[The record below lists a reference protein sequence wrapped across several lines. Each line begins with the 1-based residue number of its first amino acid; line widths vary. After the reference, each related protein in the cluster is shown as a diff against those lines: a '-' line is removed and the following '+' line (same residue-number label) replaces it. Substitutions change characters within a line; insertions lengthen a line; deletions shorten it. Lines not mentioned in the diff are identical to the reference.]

1 MSDSDDWEKYAEK
14 DDEELDKILKSG
26 KFGDEQSK
34 VEEVKPVPVPEDKK
48 PQPKPKGKVA
58 KEKPAAKAVPEKPSA
73 DIVAEGKR
81 KAEIAD
87 NEITDDLF
95 GVKSVT
101 NLTSSD
107 DYVDYALEV
116 NRMLAKGLAH
126 YRLPVFFAEVF
137 KETSK
142 LMKVEEINT
151 VISQLNVLQAERIKS
166 EKPVKK
172 TNKKPALK
180 ADKDKIA
187 RDDDDDNYNEY
198 EDFL

>member
-26 KFGDEQSK
+26 KFGDEVNK
-34 VEEVKPVPVPEDKK
+34 VEDPKPVPVVEEKK
-48 PQPKPKGKVA
+48 PLPKPKGKA
-58 KEKPAAKAVPEKPSA
+58 TKDKPSAAPVLEKPSA
-73 DIVAEGKR
+73 ETVAEGKR

-87 NEITDDLF
+87 NEITDELF

-101 NLTSSD
+101 NLSSSD
-107 DYVDYALEV
+107 NYLDYAQEV

-151 VISQLNVLQAERIKS
+151 VISQLNVIQADRIRS

-172 TNKKPALK
+172 SNKKPALK
-180 ADKDKIA
+180 QDKEKI
-187 RDDDDDNYNEY
+187 RGDEEGDDYNEY

>member
-1 MSDSDDWEKYAEK
+1 MSDSDDWEKYAER

>member
-1 MSDSDDWEKYAEK
+1 MSDSDDWEKFAEK

-34 VEEVKPVPVPEDKK
+34 VEEVKPVPIAEEKK
-48 PQPKPKGKVA
+48 PQPKPKGKLA
-58 KEKPAAKAVPEKPSA
+58 KEKPSVKAAPEKPSA
-73 DIVAEGKR
+73 EILAESKR

-87 NEITDDLF
+87 NEITDELF
-95 GVKSVT
+95 GVRSVT
-101 NLTSSD
+101 NLSSSD
-107 DYVDYALEV
+107 NYIDYAREV

-142 LMKVEEINT
+142 LMKIEEINT

-187 RDDDDDNYNEY
+187 RDDEEDNYNEY